1 MTPSDPRRT
10 KANVAWLS
18 GSAAFVAMLAY
29 GAYGSDA
36 LRDANGQQPPWPAL
50 AVVAFIGM
58 VALRRYFLGPLDP
71 EGTPP
76 LRKQLVAG
84 LVPVGGCLAAALS
97 FLLAI
102 KAVYVMTATAGID
115 ARNGWRIAE
124 AVLFAVLAMFAWRRW
139 KQRRA

>member
-1 MTPSDPRRT
+1 M
-10 KANVAWLS
+10 
-18 GSAAFVAMLAY
+18 AM
-29 GAYGSDA
+29 
-36 LRDANGQQPPWPAL
+36 
-50 AVVAFIGM
+50 AFIG
-58 VALRRYFLGPLDP
+58 VAVLRRYFLGSLDP

-76 LRKQLVAG
+76 LRKRLAGG

-102 KAVYVMTATAGID
+102 KAVYMMTATAGID

-124 AVLFAVLAMFAWRRW
+124 AVLFAVLAMLAWRRW